1 MAWSCSGTTLAG
13 RFAWTKVWGRGHC
26 LLNPCHSGPES
37 CFVLVRFIRSLY
49 VLGSVL
55 LVVQLSLVCGI
66 FQQPAMSASPGPKP
80 FWPDGRTWAVRTHRN
95 VPMPLQ
101 RQWTVKAVVCSCI
114 CAWFI
119 LIHQCSQH
127 LLFQPWLI
135 MLIPLGSSLAQLRK
149 NQWFQW
155 NSTRAQR
162 CPRLPRRWHR
172 IQTVTDA
179 ELKHLENKQSCRA
192 FHCSE
197 LWIGYKIGL
206 LKIIQFSMIY
216 PIISHF
222 YYWIIDRYYCVLYHF
237 LSFSMNVFND
247 VSMAPRRR
255 WILPR
260 WQLHLC
266 HQRWDTTDILT
277 HTEYAW
283 SCMIIYIYRYN
294 MIMMHV

>member
-1 MAWSCSGTTLAG
+1 MGLTKTDISRGPENVLCWRQEESSNGVNRMSKHVETCQNLFNLLMAWSCSGTTLAG

-135 MLIPLGSSLAQLRK
+135 MLIPLGSESCAAQEEPVIPVKLDSCPTMLAPAK
-149 NQWFQW
+149 EV
-155 NSTRAQR
+155 A
-162 CPRLPRRWHR
+162 R

-197 LWIGYKIGL
+197 LWIGYD
-206 LKIIQFSMIY
+206 
-216 PIISHF
+216 
-222 YYWIIDRYYCVLYHF
+222 WIIEDYWRLLCSECSIMFYGKSPFLMGKLTINGHF
-237 LSFSMNVFND
+237 
-247 VSMAPRRR
+247 
-255 WILPR
+255 
-260 WQLHLC
+260 Q
-266 HQRWDTTDILT
+266 
-277 HTEYAW
+277 
-283 SCMIIYIYRYN
+283 
-294 MIMMHV
+294 